1 MSNENVVW
9 FVCRSQNDGPFSKRV
24 CRLEAPSILTWFQWR
39 IDEARVAAKPR
50 DVAVAELGGAVDEMS
65 RLFQAVQTDALRTP
79 RTMTA
84 LRKMLRDHLWDDV
97 DSEAAKNRV
106 QADSNTLRILPM
118 EASSTLL
125 FLEKEAVVQHPG
137 CISFL
142 LHDGPEL
149 PGGDSQDPFSTRFD
163 VPVVAE
169 VASEDTVA
177 TYVCA
182 MAASDRQAPGVVRK
196 ISGVDLARLPTL
208 LRGETPANLE
218 DWPEEL
224 QLLRTKVQAEDAS
237 LAPALQRLAEELAVA
252 DAEHD
257 GAKSLVL
264 ETEHTAV
271 LCAHISPAQG
281 YRQVILFDD
290 RWASAHADLATSL
303 IRYALSWDPFA
314 QLKAP
319 PAPKAERKATKRVA
333 APKKARP
340 SKAALQAE
348 AKQEASWTEGLA
360 GRTGDDAQPYSPRMR
375 FEEGAHIQH
384 TKFGLGFVSNAE
396 LNKCTVVFEHSTRLL
411 VHGMT

>member
-1 MSNENVVW
+1 VSNENLVW

-39 IDEARVAAKPR
+39 IDEARIASKPSE
-50 DVAVAELGGAVDEMS
+50 VGESELGGAVEEMS

-84 LRKMLRDHLWDDV
+84 LRKMLREHLWDDV

-106 QADSNTLRILPM
+106 QADGNTLRILPM
-118 EASSTLL
+118 GASSTLL
-125 FLEKEAVVQHPG
+125 FLEKEAAVQHPEFV
-137 CISFL
+137 SFL
-142 LHDGPEL
+142 LHEESALPDGE
-149 PGGDSQDPFSTRFD
+149 SQDSFNTRFE
-163 VPVVAE
+163 VPVAE
-169 VASEDTVA
+169 VVSEDPVA

-182 MAASDRQAPGVVRK
+182 MAVSERQAPGLVRK
-196 ISGVDLARLPTL
+196 LSGVDLPRLLTL
-208 LRGETPANLE
+208 LRAETPANLD

-224 QLLRTKVQAEDAS
+224 RSLRTKVQEEDQS
-237 LAPALQRLAEELAVA
+237 LAPALQRVAEDLVVEA
-252 DAEHD
+252 AEHD

-264 ETEHTAV
+264 ETDHTAV
-271 LCAHISPAQG
+271 LCAYISPSLG
-281 YRQVILFDD
+281 YRQLILFDD
-290 RWASAHADLATSL
+290 RWAAAHPELATSL
-303 IRYALSWDPFA
+303 IRYAHSWDPFA

-319 PAPKAERKATKRVA
+319 PAPKAERKVAKRAA

-360 GRTGDDAQPYSPRMR
+360 GRTGEDAQVYSPRGR

-384 TKFGLGFVSNAE
+384 ARFGLGFVSHVE

-411 VHGMT
+411 VHGMA